1 MELLTVQYKNILNTV
16 AESTSLAQQKESV
29 VSNNYP
35 GDLKSIMESYAD
47 VFDETLGNMEEEIHL
62 EIRPNAKPVSMP
74 PRRVPVAIKDKL
86 RKELERL
93 TERGA
98 IAPVQEPT
106 EWVSSMITTMKPDG
120 NIRLCIDPHHLNRE
134 LKRSHYPLPI
144 IEEILP
150 ELTKAKVFT
159 KADLREGFLQI
170 ELDDTSSRLTT
181 FQTPWG
187 RYRWLRLPF
196 GISPAPE
203 LFQMKL
209 DQNLEGLKGVFKIA
223 DDILITGQEDAEHEA
238 EQDHDRNLANFLDHC
253 RERHIKLTYELKS
266 NPRKVDAILKMEKP
280 KDVAAVQRLIG
291 LVKYLAKFLDSL
303 SQMYEPIRRLTHKEI
318 EWNWTHEQDEAFER
332 IKAAVTTAPVLQY
345 FDSSK
350 PTQSCGD
357 TSSQGLGFV
366 LTQEDH
372 RISYAS
378 RALTAAEQ
386 RY

>member
-16 AESTSLAQQKESV
+16 AENTSLAQQKESV

-93 TERGA
+93 TEMGA

-106 EWVSSMITTMKPDG
+106 EWASSMITTMKPVG
-120 NIRLCIDPHHLNRE
+120 FIRLCIDPHHLNRE
-134 LKRSHYPLPI
+134 LKRSQYPLPI

-150 ELTKAKVFT
+150 ELAKAKVFS
-159 KADLREGFLQI
+159 KADLREGFLQVQ
-170 ELDDTSSRLTT
+170 LHDTSSRLTT

-187 RYRWLRLPF
+187 RYRWLRMPKF

-203 LFQMKL
+203 LFQLKL

-223 DDILITGQEDAEHEA
+223 T
-238 EQDHDRNLANFLDHC
+238 
-253 RERHIKLTYELKS
+253 T
-266 NPRKVDAILKMEKP
+266 
-280 KDVAAVQRLIG
+280 
-291 LVKYLAKFLDSL
+291 SL
-303 SQMYEPIRRLTHKEI
+303 SRVKETQNIRPSKIMTETLRTFLTVAE
-318 EWNWTHEQDEAFER
+318 N
-332 IKAAVTTAPVLQY
+332 
-345 FDSSK
+345 
-350 PTQSCGD
+350 D
-357 TSSQGLGFV
+357 TSN
-366 LTQEDH
+366 
-372 RISYAS
+372 
-378 RALTAAEQ
+378 
-386 RY
+386 